1 MLKQNVMENL
11 TLAKALMRDLKE
23 SNPAAHKRVS
33 LKWDGIIS
41 AIVPDSKTGPS
52 INEFITELFADY
64 KKEQAN

>member
-1 MLKQNVMENL
+1 MREQNTVENL
-11 TLAKALMRDLKE
+11 TLAKALMNDLKE
-23 SNPAAHKRVS
+23 SNPEAHKRVS

-41 AIVPDSKTGPS
+41 GIVPDSKTGPS